1 MELRV
6 VSPPDGAVYLV
17 DPTLRREFQT
27 IGLRATSA
35 ASTRIEW
42 RVDGSPIGT
51 SGSLSSMRCAKTPDG
66 ARSVDRMQHDAEDGR
81 HQRIETRRAPKTES

>member
-1 MELRV
+1 M

-42 RVDGSPIGT
+42 RVDGSPVGT
-51 SGSLSSMRCAKTPDG
+51 SEENAALDWPLA
-66 ARSVDRMQHDAEDGR
+66 VGR
-81 HQRIETRRAPKTES
+81 HLVSAMDQHGHRADAAIVVK